1 MSSQNSSNLE
11 PNENTVS
18 STSLVSTSRE
28 VKDVD
33 IQQELNRLE
42 EMVLSSPHI
51 PLTRRTIVD
60 EEQLLDQL
68 DFIRLHLP
76 VVLEQARAI
85 VAQKQAIL
93 LQTQHQAEEILQATH
108 AHAAQLVSE
117 TAIVRQAELE
127 AKRLLQQAQ
136 QECITA
142 QEEYMLAIEH
152 ERQQAQQELNQM
164 RQKAIAE
171 AQAIQNGA
179 DNYADA
185 VLSDLERQLKD
196 MLRIIYNGRRQ
207 LQSDV
212 SPNGNSAS
220 HSNNS
225 GISSTN

>member
-11 PNENTVS
+11 PNDNNVS
-18 STSLVSTSRE
+18 STSLAATSKE
-28 VKDVD
+28 VVAVD

-42 EMVLSSPHI
+42 DMVLSSPHI

-76 VVLEQARAI
+76 IVLEQARAI
-85 VAQKQAIL
+85 VEQKQAIL
-93 LQTQHQAEEILQATH
+93 LQAQHQAEQLLQA
-108 AHAAQLVSE
+108 AQAQAALLVSE
-117 TAIVRQAELE
+117 TAIARQAELE
-127 AKRLLQQAQ
+127 AKNILQQAQ

-142 QEEYMLAIEH
+142 QQDYMVAIEH

-179 DNYADA
+179 DDYAYA
-185 VLSDLERQLKD
+185 VLSDLEQQLKD
-196 MLRIIYNGRRQ
+196 MLRVIYNGRQQ
-207 LQSDV
+207 LQPKTP
-212 SPNGNSAS
+212 PNNSAS
-220 HSNNS
+220 
-225 GISSTN
+225 T